1 MRTGMRRFW
10 ERALPE
16 SVAGGWRVLLDGS
29 PVRLPGGAPL
39 LLATFRL
46 AEAVAA
52 EWQLA
57 GGRPGGAM
65 GYADVP
71 LTRIAGTAQCRI
83 APDPEPMVL
92 ELARFGGA
100 DLLCY
105 RAERPE
111 ALLRRQRERWQPWL
125 DWAAEAFGA
134 RLAVTT
140 GVMHVT
146 QEPQALAAL
155 AQAVAAHSP
164 SALAALGVAVPAL
177 GSLVLGLA
185 LAAGR
190 LAAGEAHELACLDEL
205 FQAGLWGEDCE
216 ALARRRRIGEEV
228 AVAGRF
234 LELVGS

>member
-1 MRTGMRRFW
+1 MRRFW
-10 ERALPE
+10 DRAWPE
-16 SVAGGWRVLLDGS
+16 GVAGGWRVLLDGR
-29 PVRLPGGAPL
+29 PVRLCDGAPL

-46 AEAVAA
+46 ADAVAA
-52 EWQLA
+52 EWQQA
-57 GGRPGGAM
+57 GGRNGGAM
-65 GYADVP
+65 SYADVP
-71 LTRIAGTAQCRI
+71 LTRLAGTAQSRI
-83 APDPEPMVL
+83 APNPEPVIL
-92 ELARFGGA
+92 QLARFGGA

-105 RAERPE
+105 RAERPR
-111 ALLRRQRERWQPWL
+111 ALVRRQQECWQPWL
-125 DWAAEAFGA
+125 DWAAEAYGV

-155 AQAVAAHSP
+155 ARAVAACSP
-164 SALAALGVAVPAL
+164 PALAALGVAVPAL

-205 FQAGLWGEDCE
+205 FQAGLWGEDGV

-228 AVAGRF
+228 AVAGRL

>member
-1 MRTGMRRFW
+1 MLSPPNGSR
-10 ERALPE
+10 PQ
-16 SVAGGWRVLLDGS
+16 AGR
-29 PVRLPGGAPL
+29 
-39 LLATFRL
+39 
-46 AEAVAA
+46 
-52 EWQLA
+52 
-57 GGRPGGAM
+57 GGRCL
-65 GYADVP
+65 YADVP
-71 LTRIAGTAQCRI
+71 LTRIAGTAQQRI
-83 APDPEPMVL
+83 APNPEPMVL

-105 RAERPE
+105 RAGWPE
-111 ALLRRQRERWQPWL
+111 ALVCRQQERWQPWL
-125 DWAAEAFGA
+125 DWAAEAYGA

-155 AQAVAAHSP
+155 ARAVAAYSP
-164 SALAALGVAVPAL
+164 SALAALGVVVPAL

-185 LAAGR
+185 LAGGR

-205 FQAGLWGEDCE
+205 FQAGQWGEDGE
-216 ALARRRRIGEEV
+216 AVARRRRIGEEV

>member
-1 MRTGMRRFW
+1 MRRFW
-10 ERALPE
+10 ERAEPE
-16 SVAGGWRVLLDGS
+16 RVAGGWRVLLDGR
-29 PVRLPGGAPL
+29 PVRLPGGGAPL
-39 LLATFRL
+39 LLVPFRL
-46 AEAVAA
+46 ADAVAA
-52 EWQLA
+52 EWQQA
-57 GGRPGGAM
+57 GGRQGGAM
-65 GYADVP
+65 SYADVP
-71 LTRIAGTAQCRI
+71 LTRIAGTAQERI
-83 APDPEPMVL
+83 APSPESMVL
-92 ELARFGGA
+92 QLARFGGA

-111 ALLRRQRERWQPWL
+111 PLVRRQQERWQPWL
-125 DWAAEAFGA
+125 DWAAETYGA

-146 QEPQALAAL
+146 QEPRALAAL
-155 AQAVAAHSP
+155 AQAVAVYCP

-190 LAAGEAHELACLDEL
+190 LTAGEAHDLACLDEL
-205 FQAGLWGEDCE
+205 FQAGQWGEDDE
-216 ALARRRRIGEEV
+216 AHARRRRIGEEV